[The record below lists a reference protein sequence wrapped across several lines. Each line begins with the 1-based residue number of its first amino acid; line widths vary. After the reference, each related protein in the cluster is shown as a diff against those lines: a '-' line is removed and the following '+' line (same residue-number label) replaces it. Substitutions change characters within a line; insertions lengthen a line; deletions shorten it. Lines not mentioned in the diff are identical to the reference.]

1 MKFLSLEKKIEISFY
16 TIIIFFTFYTYT
28 FFAIISKNYNFLFT
42 VITIFL
48 YIIFHKIYSKNN
60 LKISFKILNIEILS
74 IFLLLIIGL
83 ILNFQDLKFSLEG
96 DEFSTALRTQRTSIY
111 SSFIFLKL
119 IDIEILKKINFN
131 KVVYLF
137 SFIEIIF
144 LTVVAYLISKKKNLY
159 LIALLILFTLLF
171 RIYFKDFGMHPPVN
185 HLSSFIIT
193 SIFGFTDYSFRFS
206 YLLIYVFG
214 NVVLLYQLNRI
225 FKNRILNLLIILF
238 LFTIP
243 ISLLSSTNVDHN
255 SWGYVFLLNFLFYF
269 YFNKK
274 LNYEMIV
281 LFITIFSM
289 ARITNFI
296 LILPLFYIYFLEN
309 KKNFQIKKFLL
320 TFLPV
325 IFFLPF
331 VLKLLLLGSNTHS
344 SDVSTIYLGIVDSLK
359 DNSFLKSA
367 IFFVPNYIFFFSF
380 LGFLLFI
387 FKEKINNRGFAIILT
402 FFIYL
407 IIYSSISSQWIGH
420 PKYIFEFIM
429 PFLVLFLI
437 IFSKY
442 NTKILPIILISLIFF
457 NILNIK
463 KFKSIVYVNEIE
475 NKKFQIR
482 HRFDYKTAFRSI
494 KNKNLNLSNYHFGVY
509 YGFVTEI
516 LNDFKFNELVVVNNR
531 NLEVKDQIYKKVDL
545 NLFFEIND
553 NIESVLVTESD
564 YTLHKNI
571 FKDWRIIDKFY
582 YEEYKHNKLIHLMK

>member
-1 MKFLSLEKKIEISFY
+1 M
-16 TIIIFFTFYTYT
+16 
-28 FFAIISKNYNFLFT
+28 
-42 VITIFL
+42 
-48 YIIFHKIYSKNN
+48 
-60 LKISFKILNIEILS
+60 
-74 IFLLLIIGL
+74 
-83 ILNFQDLKFSLEG
+83 
-96 DEFSTALRTQRTSIY
+96 
-111 SSFIFLKL
+111 
-119 IDIEILKKINFN
+119 
-131 KVVYLF
+131 
-137 SFIEIIF
+137 
-144 LTVVAYLISKKKNLY
+144 
-159 LIALLILFTLLF
+159 
-171 RIYFKDFGMHPPVN
+171 
-185 HLSSFIIT
+185 
-193 SIFGFTDYSFRFS
+193 
-206 YLLIYVFG
+206 
-214 NVVLLYQLNRI
+214 
-225 FKNRILNLLIILF
+225 
-238 LFTIP
+238 
-243 ISLLSSTNVDHN
+243 
-255 SWGYVFLLNFLFYF
+255 
-269 YFNKK
+269 
-274 LNYEMIV
+274 
-281 LFITIFSM
+281 
-289 ARITNFI
+289 
-296 LILPLFYIYFLEN
+296 
-309 KKNFQIKKFLL
+309 
-320 TFLPV
+320 
-325 IFFLPF
+325 
-331 VLKLLLLGSNTHS
+331 
-344 SDVSTIYLGIVDSLK
+344 DSLK

-463 KFKSIVYVNEIE
+463 RFKSIVYVNEIE

-516 LNDFKFNELVVVNNR
+516 LNDFKFNELVIVNDR
-531 NLEVKDQIYKKVDL
+531 NLEVKDQIHKKIDL
-545 NLFFEIND
+545 NLFFKIND

-582 YEEYKHNKLIHLMK
+582 YKEYKHNKLILLMK